1 MTAAR
6 SARTSCALL
15 LAAASVLLSLLQAC
29 AEAPPRLR
37 DLRGGREVALTEAV
51 PALAEADL
59 VLVGESHGNT
69 AHHGAQLAVIRAL
82 HESGDA
88 VCVGLEMF
96 QRSEQGVLDRWVAGG
111 MSEREMEEAFQRNWS
126 VEWPAYREV
135 FRFCRDRRIPMAGL
149 NVPREITRKV
159 ARQGFSSLSPGE
171 AGLLPPISCSV
182 DPEYEAFLRS
192 FTGSDGHQGAFE
204 RFCEAQ
210 LVWDAGMAAHALDF
224 LRPRPG
230 TTMVVMTGSVHAW
243 KPAMPDQ
250 IRRLAPQA
258 VSMSILPEIG
268 AQGKSA
274 NVTASDADFLLL
286 GM

>member
-1 MTAAR
+1 MTNLPPLPRAFP
-6 SARTSCALL
+6 L
-15 LAAASVLLSLLQAC
+15 LAALAAAVLCTAAAC
-29 AEAPPRLR
+29 ADAPPRLL
-37 DLRGGREVALTEAV
+37 DLRSLKEVT
-51 PALAEADL
+51 LAETLPRLAGAAL
-59 VLVGESHGNT
+59 VLVGESHGT
-69 AHHGAQLAVIRAL
+69 AAHHGAQLAVIRAL

-96 QRSEQGVLDRWVAGG
+96 QRREQSVLDRWVGGG
-111 MSEREMEEAFQRNWS
+111 MSEGEMEAAFLRNWG

-135 FRFCRDRRIPMAGL
+135 FLYCRDRGIPMAGL

-159 ARQGFSSLSPGE
+159 ARQGFGALTPE
-171 AGLLPPISCSV
+171 EIGLLPPIACSV
-182 DPEYEAFLRS
+182 DPAYEAFLRG

-224 LRPRPG
+224 LRTRPQA
-230 TTMVVMTGSVHAW
+230 TMVVMTGSVHAW

-250 IRRLAPQA
+250 IHRLAPQA
-258 VSMSILPEIG
+258 VTISILPEIG
-268 AQGKSA
+268 AQGKRA
-274 NVTASDADFLLL
+274 EVTPEDADYLLP